1 MNKIVVQTIAG
12 FITLMLILGICM
24 FLPAGSLNF
33 WQAWI
38 YLGVWA
44 ACVIPITLYL
54 FRHDLKLLTS
64 RLSVG
69 PTAET
74 DMSQKIIQSLASL
87 FFIGLFI
94 VPGLDYRFYWSNVPI
109 AIVILSD
116 VVVALGFY
124 IVFLVFRE
132 NTYTSAV
139 IEVAEE
145 QKVISSGPYRLV
157 RHPMYAGALLLL
169 LFTPTALGSWVA
181 IPFIIPMILVI
192 SARLLSEEKFLTQ
205 NLKGYSE
212 YCTQVRYHLLPY
224 VW

>member
-1 MNKIVVQTIAG
+1 MNKIAVQTIWG

-24 FLPAGSLNF
+24 FLPAGSFNF
-33 WQAWI
+33 WQAWV
-38 YLGVWA
+38 YLAVWA

-54 FRHDLKLLTS
+54 FKHDLKLLTS

-74 DMSQKIIQSLASL
+74 QANQKIIQSLASL

-94 VPGLDYRFYWSNVPI
+94 VPGLDFRFQWSNVPVALQI
-109 AIVILSD
+109 ISD
-116 VVVALGFY
+116 VMIALGFY
-124 IVFLVFRE
+124 IVFLVFKE

-139 IEVAEE
+139 IEVADE
-145 QKVISSGPYRLV
+145 QTVISSGPYRFV

-169 LFTPTALGSWVA
+169 AFTPFALGSFVA
-181 IPFIIPMILVI
+181 LPFFLPMVFVI
-192 SARLLSEEKFLTQ
+192 AARLLSEEKFLNE
-205 NLKGYSE
+205 NLKGYKE
-212 YCTQVRYHLLPY
+212 YCAKMRYHLIPY

>member
-1 MNKIVVQTIAG
+1 MNKIIVQTIAG
-12 FITLMLILGICM
+12 FITLMLILAICL

-33 WQAWI
+33 WQAWV

-44 ACVIPITLYL
+44 VCVIPITLYL
-54 FRHDLKLLTS
+54 FKHDLKLLTS

-74 DMSQKIIQSLASL
+74 QVSQKIIQSLASL

-94 VPGLDYRFYWSNVPI
+94 VPGLDFRLHWSNVPV
-109 AIVILSD
+109 ALEIVSD
-116 VVVALGFY
+116 GMVALGFW

-139 IEVAEE
+139 IEVSAE
-145 QKVISSGPYRLV
+145 QQVISSGPYRLV
-157 RHPMYAGALLLL
+157 RHPMYAGALFLLT
-169 LFTPTALGSWVA
+169 FTPLALGSLVA
-181 IPFIIPMILVI
+181 VPFVLPMIFVI
-192 SARLLSEEKFLTQ
+192 SARLLSEEKFLDE
-205 NLKGYSE
+205 NLKGYKE
-212 YCTQVRYHLLPY
+212 YCTQVRYHLVPF

>member
-1 MNKIVVQTIAG
+1 MNKIAVQTIWG

-33 WQAWI
+33 WQAWV

-54 FRHDLKLLTS
+54 FKHDLKLLTS

-74 DMSQKIIQSLASL
+74 QASQKIIQSLASL
-87 FFIGLFI
+87 FFICLFI
-94 VPGLDYRFYWSNVPI
+94 VPGLDFRLHWSNVP
-109 AIVILSD
+109 
-116 VVVALGFY
+116 VALEIVSDGMVTLGFWV
-124 IVFLVFRE
+124 VFLVFRE

-139 IEVAEE
+139 IEVSAE
-145 QKVISSGPYRLV
+145 QQVISSGPYRFV
-157 RHPMYAGALLLL
+157 RHPMYAGALFLLA
-169 LFTPTALGSWVA
+169 FTPFALGSWVA
-181 IPFIIPMILVI
+181 LPFFLPMLFVI
-192 SARLLSEEKFLTQ
+192 SARLLSEEKFLNE
-205 NLKGYSE
+205 NLKGYKE
-212 YCTQVRYHLLPY
+212 YCTKVRYHLVPF

>member
-1 MNKIVVQTIAG
+1 MNKIAVQTIWG
-12 FITLMLILGICM
+12 FITLMLVLGICM
-24 FLPAGSLNF
+24 LLPAGTLNY
-33 WQAWI
+33 WQAWV

-54 FRHDLKLLTS
+54 FKHDLKLLTS

-74 DMSQKIIQSLASL
+74 QASQKIIQSLASL

-94 VPGLDYRFYWSNVPI
+94 VPGLDFRFQWSNVPI
-109 AIVILSD
+109 VIVILSY

-145 QKVISSGPYRLV
+145 QQVISSGPYRLV

-181 IPFIIPMILVI
+181 IPFVIPMILVI
-192 SARLLSEEKFLTQ
+192 SARLLSEEKFLKQ
-205 NLKGYSE
+205 NLRGYPE

>member
-1 MNKIVVQTIAG
+1 MNKIAVQTIAG

-24 FLPAGSLNF
+24 FLPAGSLGF
-33 WQAWI
+33 WQGWV

-54 FRHDLKLLTS
+54 FKHDLKLLTS

-74 DMSQKIIQSLASL
+74 QASQKIIQSLASL

-94 VPGLDYRFYWSNVPI
+94 VPGLDYRLHWSNVPI
-109 AIVILSD
+109 ALELFSD
-116 VVVALGFY
+116 VMIAFGFY
-124 IVFLVFRE
+124 IVFLVFKE
-132 NTYTSAV
+132 NSYTSAV
-139 IEVAEE
+139 IEVSEE
-145 QKVISSGPYRLV
+145 QSVISSGPYRYV

-169 LFTPTALGSWVA
+169 AFTPFALGSFVVL
-181 IPFIIPMILVI
+181 PFFIPMVLVI
-192 SARLLSEEKFLTQ
+192 AARLLSEEKFLNE
-205 NLKGYSE
+205 NLKGYRE
-212 YCTQVRYHLLPY
+212 YCAKVRYHLVPF